1 MKSSVLVS
9 VLSALAFATTVYA
22 ADQSSARV
30 GSTGGNTK
38 KAHVIIEKR
47 CTACHSKDKIDSA
60 VAAGKD
66 MVAIQKEME
75 KKGISLSANERDVL
89 GIFWKQSRP
98 TVKK

>member
-1 MKSSVLVS
+1 MKSAVLVS
-9 VLSALAFATTVYA
+9 VLSALTLATAVYS
-22 ADQSSARV
+22 ADKSSAS
-30 GSTGGNTK
+30 STGGNTN
-38 KAHVIIEKR
+38 KAHGIIEKR

-75 KKGISLSANERDVL
+75 KKGISLSANEREVL